1 MISAPLPPD
10 PPAPPPI
17 CKHSLFSGKSIGS
30 ILLPDAAVPSS
41 AQRKC
46 RGCHYQES
54 KIQTP
59 FYILLWEVILH
70 DALVKFLLGFQR
82 IKETEQLY
90 LATVSLYCYRFGP
103 ARGTALRNTANF
115 GPLPIRSTL
124 CCSSVCREEQQCWWR
139 DEKTKLLRG
148 DRESGVFSLEEAER
162 RTSKLKVFLAPN
174 LTVQWG
180 HCFECMGENR
190 SQNRDNGRTGLGT
203 RSVQSSEK
211 NSGFAVRR
219 YANICPHLCM
229 SPHIQQ
235 HMAHWSPLFISATH
249 SQSTYLS
256 NLVQPLVWQQSI
268 TYFLCIFNFLKVP

>member
-1 MISAPLPPD
+1 MVWAAQQWVIRAPLPPD

-90 LATVSLYCYRFGP
+90 LATVSLCCYRFGP

-139 DEKTKLLRG
+139 DWKQGDMEKLGL
-148 DRESGVFSLEEAER
+148 FSLEKR
-162 RTSKLKVFLAPN
+162 RLRPPRSLQLPDRR
-174 LTVQWG
+174 LQWG
-180 HCFECMGENR
+180 G
-190 SQNRDNGRTGLGT
+190 S
-203 RSVQSSEK
+203 
-211 NSGFAVRR
+211 
-219 YANICPHLCM
+219 
-229 SPHIQQ
+229 
-235 HMAHWSPLFISATH
+235 
-249 SQSTYLS
+249 
-256 NLVQPLVWQQSI
+256 
-268 TYFLCIFNFLKVP
+268 